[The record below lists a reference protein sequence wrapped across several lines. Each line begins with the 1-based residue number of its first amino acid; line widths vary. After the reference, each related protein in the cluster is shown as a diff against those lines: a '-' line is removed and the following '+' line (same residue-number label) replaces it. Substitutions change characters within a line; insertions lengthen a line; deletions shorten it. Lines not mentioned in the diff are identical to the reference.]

1 MTLKILF
8 TLNKVYLKKNV
19 HFFFFADAEEAVK
32 GVSLEQPFD
41 IKSAYN
47 NPKYTNFTV
56 GFAACLDYIFYQS
69 NNLRML
75 QAVPLPSEE
84 ELKSLTA
91 IPSIVF
97 PSDHISLVADF
108 EWNN

>member
-1 MTLKILF
+1 MIDYVDYLRISELKNLSILIF
-8 TLNKVYLKKNV
+8 I
-19 HFFFFADAEEAVK
+19 ADAEEAVK

-41 IKSAYN
+41 IKSAFN
-47 NPKYTNFTV
+47 CPKYTNFTV
-56 GFAACLDYIFYQS
+56 GFAACLDYIFYQT
-69 NNLRML
+69 NNLQML

-84 ELKSLTA
+84 ELRSLTA

-97 PSDHISLVADF
+97 PSDHLSLVADF